1 MKTRRRAVSSHGW
14 LWRVVL
20 LACAVFLFVKVVQV
34 YVQIDE
40 KGKQLAQIQDGIVK
54 QTLIIE
60 DLNEQIANADDYLER
75 YANEAGWVLPGQQI
89 YQDSAS

>member
-1 MKTRRRAVSSHGW
+1 MKTRRRAANTHGW
-14 LWRVVL
+14 VWRVVL
-20 LACAVFLFVKVVQV
+20 LAFAAFLFVKVVQM

-40 KGKQLAQIQDGIVK
+40 KGKQLAQVQDNIVK

-60 DLNEQIANADDYLER
+60 DLKEQIDNADDYLER

-89 YQDSAS
+89 YQNSAG